1 MFFSYYILACFFVG
15 IASRAGSLEGDF
27 EFGCFM
33 WVTESVRFFVCGPLM
48 ACRQAGLHF
57 TS

>member
-33 WVTESVRFFVCGPLM
+33 WVTIISS
-48 ACRQAGLHF
+48 GLLPGNDVEF
-57 TS
+57 GAR